1 MSPKDKKT
9 LAMGVFFAAYGI
21 FWMIAASKI
30 PRIGTTDVIGM
41 SFLPFWSGAVLTFLS
56 VILVGVALSKRRRAS
71 AKLSQEQED
80 DATNPPVGIGGYL
93 RVCGTMAAML
103 VYVILLPT
111 LHFFINTA
119 WVSAAGL
126 ALGGEP
132 LKPLLV
138 VKALLISA
146 ILFGIFIFWLQIPLP
161 GSIFA

>member
-9 LAMGVFFAAYGI
+9 VAMGVFFGAYGI

-30 PRIGTTDVIGM
+30 PKTGLADAIGV
-41 SFLPFWSGAVLTFLS
+41 SFLPFWSGALLAFLS
-56 VILVGVALSKRRRAS
+56 LMLVGVTLRKGVRATGE
-71 AKLSQEQED
+71 LNQD
-80 DATNPPVGIGGYL
+80 DAMGPRVGVSGYL
-93 RVCGTMAAML
+93 RVCGTMAIML